1 MSCIIED
8 LTDRIITLKPNKC
21 VMFILA
27 IKFDL
32 ALLNNAENTEILSE
46 RLLVLGFAE
55 ELNI

>member
-21 VMFILA
+21 VLFILA

-32 ALLNNAENTEILSE
+32 ALLNNAENTEKLSE
-46 RLLVLGFAE
+46 RLLVLFIAE
-55 ELNI
+55 ALNI